1 MMSNNAITQGGSL
14 RVARSKVAIE
24 SMKKDFQLNS
34 RYYSLIH
41 ELFARKC
48 ETLSQKLDVD
58 KKDTDADL
66 WFENSNKKE
75 RQELINNLYMLINYV
90 TDKDLKKEND
100 IFNLPALTNYSIP
113 LQNIEK
119 VKKNKI

>member
-1 MMSNNAITQGGSL
+1 
-14 RVARSKVAIE
+14 
-24 SMKKDFQLNS
+24 
-34 RYYSLIH
+34 
-41 ELFARKC
+41 
-48 ETLSQKLDVD
+48 
-58 KKDTDADL
+58 
-66 WFENSNKKE
+66 
-75 RQELINNLYMLINYV
+75 MLINYV